1 MRGFEV
7 KDEETQEVRVIK
19 DCWIEE
25 RYAKRMEHDVA
36 AEIKR
41 GMGDYQKSC
50 KHFIDICG
58 HRKTY
63 TSGGFNKV
71 CKVLENG
78 TFKLAEGFVLQ
89 LLASTPAAP
98 KPTPTKLTSERPPHP
113 RLHYQVVY
121 SEKGISLFEV
131 TSFEEVFAHIGQ
143 VTEGM

>member
-1 MRGFEV
+1 V

-25 RYAKRMEHDVA
+25 RRAKRMEYDIV

-41 GMGDYQKSC
+41 DMGDYQKFY
-50 KHFIDICG
+50 KHFIDTCG

-63 TSGGFNKV
+63 TSGGFNRV

-78 TFKLAEGFVLQ
+78 TFELAEEFLLQ
-89 LLASTPAAP
+89 LLSLSSAAP
-98 KPTPTKLTSERPPHP
+98 KLTPTKLASERPPLP

-121 SEKGISLFEV
+121 CEKGVSLFEV
-131 TSFEEVFAHIGQ
+131 ASFAEVFVHIHRA
-143 VTEGM
+143 TEGM